1 MGMQK
6 TKLLRE
12 AIRAILREEAG
23 PDKSDKSGELA
34 DRIIETNR
42 GMREVGLP
50 FQVVVSITGGADF
63 EAQIMLRRSDTGTE
77 EELTRIM
84 PGSTV
89 VSDWIEENMKSPK
102 REAALEISKR
112 LPYGSIITAPP
123 SYSDGRCLKSQVVQ
137 LTRETRPGWGPL
149 LYDIALE
156 AATESRG
163 GLTPDR
169 LTVSP
174 EAQRIW
180 RAYDGARPDVSKRQ
194 LDIDPEAM
202 ARGDKSYSG
211 INPER
216 LTPDDPKD
224 DCGQVS
230 AWETTD
236 GNWSSSPLSR
246 TYSKSPTVIPKLE
259 AAGAIVRL

>member
-6 TKLLRE
+6 TNLLRE

-23 PDKSDKSGELA
+23 PDKSSALA

-42 GMREVGLP
+42 GMWEVGLP
-50 FQVVVSITGGADF
+50 FQIVIEISGGADF
-63 EAQIMLRRSDTGTE
+63 EAQIMLKRTDVGRGD

-84 PGSTV
+84 PGSTI

-112 LPYGSIITAPP
+112 LPYGSILTAPP
-123 SYSDGRCLKSQVVQ
+123 SRSDGKCLSSQVVQ

-169 LTVSP
+169 LTVTP

-180 RAYDGARPDVSKRQ
+180 RAYDTARPDVSKRQ
-194 LDIDPEAM
+194 LDIDPLAM
-202 ARGDKSYSG
+202 ALSDKTYSG
-211 INPER
+211 IKPDR
-216 LTPDDPKD
+216 ITPDDPTD

-230 AWETTD
+230 SWEAAD

-246 TYSKSPTVIPKLE
+246 TYSKSPGVIPKLE
-259 AAGAIVRL
+259 AAGAIVRR